1 MSNDYTTMIH
11 DAKDCYIGEMST
23 HLTDNNNIEAMNTDE
38 VLDYAMEDAAFDYTP
53 IEYNVP
59 LPKVPYRKYEQYI
72 HVSYVRPYH
81 HLANLSE

>member
-23 HLTDNNNIEAMNTDE
+23 HLTDNNNIEAMGIDE

-81 HLANLSE
+81 HLANLSQ